1 MIPDTPPI
9 PSSPEIRVR
18 TMESDIA
25 AVGARGGEVITG
37 TGGRVVAPQGE
48 MYSFAKG
55 NPRELSNVLSPRL
68 LIIIGVF
75 AIVLLVGYLLY
86 SFFYP
91 FFAGRDNP
99 EGGAPPISSAV
110 PPRTEL
116 PPLVPDLEPTATTI
130 THVSFFRL
138 APGESVELTARTGP
152 ATSAENLQT
161 FSQRF
166 SALAGRMRESFGEV
180 LVRGENGQLAAGDFF
195 SRIDAA
201 LLPPDFLAENF
212 NQDFTAFMYKDAKGA
227 WPGYVLQLKKSATPV
242 LVIPKINPAIE
253 SAAPEKIANLYLAPP
268 AVPSSPAF
276 KDVSIDEKP
285 FRILSFGKG
294 IEFIYG
300 WFNNS
305 LLVLSTSRAGLEK
318 AFFYLGR

>member
-1 MIPDTPPI
+1 
-9 PSSPEIRVR
+9 
-18 TMESDIA
+18 MESDIA
-25 AVGARGGEVITG
+25 AIGARGGEIVSG
-37 TGGRVVAPQGE
+37 AGGRVVVPQGE
-48 MYSFAKG
+48 VYSFAKE

-68 LIIIGVF
+68 LIMIGVF

-91 FFAGRDNP
+91 FFAGRDNS
-99 EGGAPPISSAV
+99 EGGAPPVSSAA

-116 PPLVPDLEPTATTI
+116 PPLVPDLTPAVTTI
-130 THVSFFRL
+130 THASFFRL
-138 APGESVELTARTGP
+138 VPGESVELTARTGP

-166 SALAGRMRESFGEV
+166 SALAGSMRENFVEMLAS
-180 LVRGENGQLAAGDFF
+180 GENGQLAAADFF
-195 SRIDAA
+195 SRIDAG
-201 LLPPDFLAENF
+201 LLNSDFLVENF
-212 NQDFTAFMYKDAKGA
+212 NPDFTAFIYKDAKGA

-268 AVPSSPAF
+268 AVPLSVAF
-276 KDVSIDEKP
+276 KDISIDEKP
-285 FRILSFGKG
+285 FRSLSFGKG
-294 IEFIYG
+294 VEFIYG